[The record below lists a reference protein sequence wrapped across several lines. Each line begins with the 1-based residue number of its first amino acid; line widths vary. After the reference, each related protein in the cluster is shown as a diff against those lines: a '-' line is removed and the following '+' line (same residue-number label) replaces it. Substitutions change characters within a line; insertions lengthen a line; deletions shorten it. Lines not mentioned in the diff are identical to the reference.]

1 MLERIPRL
9 LAFALIVAFV
19 ALTGCSSFSKTA
31 RQEAAYAR
39 YVKKFSHNRVQQK
52 KKYAKVKI
60 PKGEVS
66 RNMVNADAA
75 NAPQSATSSEGQS
88 GN

>member
-9 LAFALIVAFV
+9 LIVALIVCV
-19 ALTGCSSFSKTA
+19 GLSGCSSFSKTA

-39 YVKKFSHNRVQQK
+39 YVKKFSNGRVKQK

-60 PKGEVS
+60 PKGQMS
-66 RNMVNADAA
+66 QNIVNTGAT
-75 NAPQSATSSEGQS
+75 NAPQSVSSSEGQS